1 VETEIR
7 EQGNS
12 IRSFMI
18 LKRAAVDFPFAS
30 DRTIVKLRE
39 LLCRKLAVRHLL
51 GGLMSVHQSYHW
63 AG

>member
-1 VETEIR
+1 METEIR

-12 IRSFMI
+12 IRSLMI

-30 DRTIVKLRE
+30 DRTIVKCRE
-39 LLCRKLAVRHLL
+39 LLCRKLAVRHVL
-51 GGLMSVHQSYHW
+51 GGLISVHQNYYW